1 MERQRG
7 DQLGVPSV
15 LVIFKIV
22 PPPFCCLLGY
32 LTAQN
37 LYYTSAQYGSES
49 QLCCCPCQQQ
59 AKARAAISGRL
70 GGWLK
75 KVLYNDV
82 TMKKYYLIELN
93 ARKKIQG
100 GLAPARP
107 PATLQYTQVVWY
119 FYDT

>member
-1 MERQRG
+1 M
-7 DQLGVPSV
+7 GVSLNCAAV
-15 LVIFKIV
+15 RANNKQKLE
-22 PPPFCCLLGY
+22 PP
-32 LTAQN
+32 
-37 LYYTSAQYGSES
+37 
-49 QLCCCPCQQQ
+49 
-59 AKARAAISGRL
+59 GRL